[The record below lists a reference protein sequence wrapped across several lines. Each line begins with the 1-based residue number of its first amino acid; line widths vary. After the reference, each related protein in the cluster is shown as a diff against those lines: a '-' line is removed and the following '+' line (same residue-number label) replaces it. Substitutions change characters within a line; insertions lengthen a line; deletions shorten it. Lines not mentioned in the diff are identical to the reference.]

1 MKLLMM
7 KNNKVLLRYL
17 LCFIFLNTTFL
28 FSSDNFYIKQ
38 NQISTNSEDKII
50 EIYFDLENSKFQTN
64 IFPLYIKFSYV
75 VESSSEIYPMEYAY
89 WECSTCFKKEY
100 NISNITSNELLVSFS
115 DNPYFETDVLEEV
128 VVDLYSLNKYQK
140 NDYELLYSESLN
152 LIENKIYD
160 KGIAKLNFIIENSSN
175 YNLVADSKYLISE
188 IYLNDFNNYDLAILY
203 LEDIINNFSE
213 SKISKKALFSLSYI
227 YANYLD
233 YYSDAIELYN
243 RFMILYPNDELITSV
258 KYELEILNTYK
269 KTIDELIQTSK

>member
-7 KNNKVLLRYL
+7 KNNKLLSRCL
-17 LCFIFLNTTFL
+17 LCLLFFNTTVL

-38 NQISTNSEDKII
+38 NEMLANSEDEII
-50 EIYFDLENSKFQTN
+50 EIYFDLKNSKFQTN
-64 IFPLYIKFSYV
+64 IFPLYIRF
-75 VESSSEIYPMEYAY
+75 SSSEAYPMEYAY
-89 WECSTCFKKEY
+89 WECSTCFRKEY
-100 NISNITSNELLVSFS
+100 NISNIVSNELIVSFS
-115 DNPYFETDVLEEV
+115 DNPYFETNTFEEFII
-128 VVDLYSLNKYQK
+128 DLYNLNKYQK
-140 NDYELLYSESLN
+140 NDYDLLYLESIDF
-152 LIENKIYD
+152 IENKIYNQ
-160 KGIAKLNFIIENSSN
+160 GIAKLNFIIENSSN

-213 SKISKKALFSLSYI
+213 SEISKKALFSLSYI

-243 RFMILYPNDELITSV
+243 RFMTLYPNDELITSV